1 MHRPLRQ
8 ALRHTIEHASI
19 NDRQRTHGRRL
30 TGPSATPAAAPA
42 APPGTPAVSP
52 CPPQNPPGTA
62 ADTSPPH
69 TNLTARQLPYARG
82 IALQNN
88 QFWPPQPAD
97 TEKAPSIQTSGQEP
111 GYHDPP

>member
-1 MHRPLRQ
+1 VQPWATRPRSGRPISS
-8 ALRHTIEHASI
+8 ALTEVAETSAVQIPPASAC
-19 NDRQRTHGRRL
+19 RRSGQPL
-30 TGPSATPAAAPA
+30 LARKRAGSAADT
-42 APPGTPAVSP
+42 
-52 CPPQNPPGTA
+52 CPPQTNVTA
-62 ADTSPPH
+62 G
-69 TNLTARQLPYARG
+69 QLLYAGG